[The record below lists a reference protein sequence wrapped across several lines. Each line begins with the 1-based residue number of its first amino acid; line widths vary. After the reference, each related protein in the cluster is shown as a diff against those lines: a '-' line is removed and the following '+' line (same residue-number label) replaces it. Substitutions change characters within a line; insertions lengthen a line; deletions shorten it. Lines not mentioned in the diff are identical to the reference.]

1 MVKRLATYAALLLT
15 VSMSGLIGAPAWAAG
30 SPWGA
35 DYFPNVPLVNQDGKK
50 VMFYDDLLK
59 DKKVMIDFIF
69 SLCDQGCPLDTAN
82 MVRVQKLLGSRVGTD
97 IFMYSI
103 TLDPENDTPEK
114 LKEYAKQYGA
124 GPGWQFL
131 TGTRA
136 DIDAIRD
143 KLGQRSSKEEHA
155 NAVQVADMATGRWI
169 RIPLATDP
177 RYIVTEIQN
186 ALYPGW
192 SVGKKLASFA
202 HAPKP
207 NVFGPGQVM
216 FANRCAAC
224 HTFGKGDMLGPDL
237 MGLTERRELNWIA
250 SYLTSPNEMRARKD
264 PIALKL
270 AKTHK
275 VLMPNLNLTKKEV
288 AEMMGYLVA
297 KSVAPAKGEAAKQP
311 LLTADAS
318 GAAKSGAMDHDHA
331 QHDHSKHDHAQHG
344 HAQHDQARQ
353 DHAQQHDHAQHD
365 HAQHDHGSAQ
375 K

>member
-1 MVKRLATYAALLLT
+1 MIKRLATFAALFLT
-15 VSMSGLIGAPAWAAG
+15 VSISGLIGAPAWAAG

-82 MVRVQKLLGSRVGTD
+82 MARVQKLLGSRVGTE

-114 LKEYAKQYGA
+114 LKEYAAQYGA

-131 TGTRA
+131 TGKRE

-143 KLGQRSSKEEHA
+143 KLGQRSAKEEHA

-177 RYIVTEIQN
+177 RYIVTEIKN

-202 HAPKP
+202 NAPKP

-237 MGLTERRELNWIA
+237 MGVTTRRELNWIA

-264 PIALKL
+264 PIALEL
-270 AKTHK
+270 AKNHK
-275 VLMPNLNLTKKEV
+275 VLMPNLNLTRKEV

-297 KSVAPAKGEAAKQP
+297 KSVAPAPSEAVKQA
-311 LLTADAS
+311 LMTADAT
-318 GAAKSGAMDHDHA
+318 GAAKSGAMVHDHSQHDHSQHDHAKHDHA
-331 QHDHSKHDHAQHG
+331 QHDHA
-344 HAQHDQARQ
+344 
-353 DHAQQHDHAQHD
+353 QHDHAQHD

>member
-1 MVKRLATYAALLLT
+1 MIKRLATFAALFLT
-15 VSMSGLIGAPAWAAG
+15 VSISGLIGAPAWAAG

-82 MVRVQKLLGSRVGTD
+82 MRRVQKLLGPLVGKE

-114 LKEYAKQYGA
+114 LKEYAAQYGA

-131 TGTRA
+131 TGKRE

-143 KLGQRSSKEEHA
+143 KLGQRSAKEEHA

-177 RYIVTEIQN
+177 RYIVTEIKN

-202 HAPKP
+202 NAPKP

-216 FANRCAAC
+216 FANRCAAM
-224 HTFGKGDMLGPDL
+224 T
-237 MGLTERRELNWIA
+237 
-250 SYLTSPNEMRARKD
+250 
-264 PIALKL
+264 
-270 AKTHK
+270 
-275 VLMPNLNLTKKEV
+275 
-288 AEMMGYLVA
+288 
-297 KSVAPAKGEAAKQP
+297 
-311 LLTADAS
+311 
-318 GAAKSGAMDHDHA
+318 
-331 QHDHSKHDHAQHG
+331 
-344 HAQHDQARQ
+344 
-353 DHAQQHDHAQHD
+353 
-365 HAQHDHGSAQ
+365 
-375 K
+375 